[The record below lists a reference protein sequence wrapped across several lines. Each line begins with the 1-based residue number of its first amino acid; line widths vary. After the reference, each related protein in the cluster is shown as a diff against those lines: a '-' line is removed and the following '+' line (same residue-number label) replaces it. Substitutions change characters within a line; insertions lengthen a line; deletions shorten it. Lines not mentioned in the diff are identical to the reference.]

1 MCVPSRT
8 RCPTLKG
15 YKLRYLVYDRKSLE
29 PRVLPWLHHSMSH
42 LAPLRK
48 VTTDAKFKKYHLYI
62 FRDILDFVIYVLVE
76 QVMTSSLSHLHNRKT
91 WISP

>member
-8 RCPTLKG
+8 CCPTLKG
-15 YKLRYLVYDRKSLE
+15 CKLKNLVYDRKSLE
-29 PRVLPWLHHSMSH
+29 QRVLPWLHHSMSH

-76 QVMTSSLSHLHNRKT
+76 QFMTSSLS
-91 WISP
+91 SFA